1 MSALQ
6 NKSAPSPNGFTL
18 LEVMVA
24 LAIFSL
30 AALAL
35 IRLQAFSIR
44 SASDVISHDM
54 AWQVA
59 RNRAAELLSDPNPPV
74 LGNSNGTQN
83 NGGQNYRWTQVVKKT
98 EDARIIRIDIF
109 VQGDDGRRA
118 ALQLARPLQL

>member
-83 NGGQNYRWTQVVKKT
+83 NGEQNYRWTQVVKKT